1 MTQVEAAEAEVFI
14 RYIADEKAYEAK
26 IGTENAPTMRFGTDK
41 VEQILSVMTVDMAK
55 VFSLLVTEARKEPEG
70 RWVSA
75 STKPAQKGQV
85 VVG

>member
-1 MTQVEAAEAEVFI
+1 MSQAEAQEAEVFI

-26 IGTENAPTMRFGTDK
+26 IGTENAPSMRFDQDK
-41 VEQILSVMTVDMAK
+41 VSQILSVMTADMAK

-85 VVG
+85 VL